1 MSAGTGLGAPL
12 PSTVI
17 PFSRLPAASFWK
29 LPPLLGRAARSSV
42 LVLAAAAFACS
53 SEVGPGGASAGGA
66 PSNSGGSGASTA
78 GASSGGLAA
87 VGGGTAVGGSSAA
100 AGNSSTTGGSGGAS
114 ATGGAPSAGSGGA
127 GTGGTS
133 AGTGGGAAVGGM
145 AGAAGGSGG
154 GASCAFPTS
163 FKWSSTG
170 PLANPVSPAGHTFV
184 SLKDFTVTKANNEF
198 VVYASVYD
206 TSGAGSYSGVNFNF
220 SDWSQVGSAP
230 QTYMGNEKTGATVA
244 PTLFYFTP
252 KKTWVLTYQWG
263 FKYATGS
270 DPTNPSTWSSPTNLL
285 TGGPSAA
292 IDQTVI
298 CDATDCY
305 LFFAGDN
312 GNIYRS
318 SLPIGSFPGTF
329 NGYQTILTDTTANL
343 FEAVE
348 VYSVKGTGKY
358 LMIVE
363 AEGSGGRY
371 FRALSATSLSG
382 TFTPVQ
388 GASTE
393 ATPFAGKNNVT
404 FTAGAW
410 TSDIS
415 HGDIV
420 RTDPAET
427 QTVDPC
433 NLQFLYQGYDKT
445 QAAGV
450 SYNALPY
457 RPGLLTKTN

>member
-1 MSAGTGLGAPL
+1 MGGNTAIGGSGNAGGTAT
-12 PSTVI
+12 S
-17 PFSRLPAASFWK
+17 
-29 LPPLLGRAARSSV
+29 
-42 LVLAAAAFACS
+42 
-53 SEVGPGGASAGGA
+53 GGASGA
-66 PSNSGGSGASTA
+66 ATA
-78 GASSGGLAA
+78 GASP
-87 VGGGTAVGGSSAA
+87 
-100 AGNSSTTGGSGGAS
+100 
-114 ATGGAPSAGSGGA
+114 GGAPSAGSAGASGA
-127 GTGGTS
+127 GAGG
-133 AGTGGGAAVGGM
+133 GGGAAGG
-145 AGAAGGSGG
+145 GAPSGGAPSGGTGGAGG
-154 GASCAFPTS
+154 GASCPFPTS

-170 PLANPVSPAGHTFV
+170 SLAEPQSPAGHTFV
-184 SLKDFTVTKANNEF
+184 SLKDFTVTKTNNQF

-206 TSGAGSYSGVNFNF
+206 TSGAGAYSGVNFNF
-220 SDWSQVGSAP
+220 SDFSQAGAAT

-252 KKTWVLTYQWG
+252 KKIWVLTYQWG

-292 IDQTVI
+292 IDQTTI
-298 CDATDCY
+298 CDDTNCY

-318 SLPIGSFPGTF
+318 SLPIGNFPGTF
-329 NGYQTILTDTTANL
+329 NGYDTILTDTTANL

-348 VYSVKGTGKY
+348 VYSLKGTGKY

-363 AEGSGGRY
+363 AQGSGGRF
-371 FRALSATSLSG
+371 FRALSATSLGG
-382 TFTPVQ
+382 TFTPVP

-404 FTAGAW
+404 FAAGAW

-415 HGDIV
+415 HGDLV
-420 RTDPAET
+420 RTDPSET

-433 NLQFLYQGYDKT
+433 NMQFLYQGYDKSK
-445 QAAGV
+445 AAGTT
-450 SYNALPY
+450 YNTLPY